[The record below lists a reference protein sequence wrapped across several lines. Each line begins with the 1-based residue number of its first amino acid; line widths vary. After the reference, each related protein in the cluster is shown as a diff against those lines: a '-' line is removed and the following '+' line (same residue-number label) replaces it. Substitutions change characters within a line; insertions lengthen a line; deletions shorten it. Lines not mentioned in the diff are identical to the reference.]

1 MNDRKVKIREIVDML
16 KRASNR
22 ELDVVR
28 EFVRALIRR

>member
-16 KRASNR
+16 KGANDR

-28 EFVRALIRR
+28 EFVRALIRK